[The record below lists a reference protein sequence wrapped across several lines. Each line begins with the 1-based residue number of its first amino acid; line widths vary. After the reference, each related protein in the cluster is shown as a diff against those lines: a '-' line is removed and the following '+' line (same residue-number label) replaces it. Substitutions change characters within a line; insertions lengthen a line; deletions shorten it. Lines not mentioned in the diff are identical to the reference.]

1 MSEPHS
7 PSDEVFDT
15 LLAAA
20 RLDVPEEDMAPL
32 RTLYGQ
38 FEEGL
43 AEMHDLDL
51 GEEDPAVRYP
61 AAETFPQPGE
71 RPE

>member
-1 MSEPHS
+1 MSDPHRL
-7 PSDEVFDT
+7 SDDLFDT
-15 LLAAA
+15 LLALVG
-20 RLDVPEEDMAPL
+20 LDVPEKEKKPL

-61 AAETFPQPGE
+61 AAETFP
-71 RPE
+71 

>member
-1 MSEPHS
+1 MINSHRM
-7 PSDEVFDT
+7 SDEVFDT
-15 LLAAA
+15 LLTRAG
-20 RLDVPEEDMAPL
+20 LDVPEEEKPPL

-61 AAETFPQPGE
+61 AAETFA
-71 RPE
+71 

>member
-1 MSEPHS
+1 MSEPHI
-7 PSDEVFDT
+7 PSDEVFDM
-15 LLAAA
+15 LLAVA
-20 RLDVPEEDMAPL
+20 RLDVPEEEKTPL

-61 AAETFPQPGE
+61 AAETFPQP
-71 RPE
+71 